1 MTHRRPT
8 SKEYGAF
15 YARYISQ
22 VKDDNIV
29 RALKKGKSVVVNFLQ
44 KIPKSKWEH
53 RYGSDKWTIKEVV
66 VHLMDAERVLAY
78 RALRIAR
85 GDKKNLSGYDQ
96 DAWVPN
102 SIANDRTPASIIAE
116 YRAVREATIQLFKN
130 LDDEALDR
138 SGKASSAR
146 VTPRAA
152 GFIIAGHEI
161 HHMTIIRD
169 RYL

>member
-8 SKEYGAF
+8 SKEYGAY
-15 YARYISQ
+15 YANYISK
-22 VKDDNIV
+22 VKDDNILQ
-29 RALKKGKSVVVNFLQ
+29 ALKKGKSVAVNFLQ

-53 RYGSDKWTIKEVV
+53 RYGSGKWTIKEVV
-66 VHLMDAERVLAY
+66 VHLIDTERVFAY
-78 RALRIAR
+78 RAMRIAR
-85 GDKKNLSGYDQ
+85 GDKQALHGFDQ
-96 DAWVPN
+96 DAYVPN
-102 SIANDRTPASIIAE
+102 SNANARTPASIIAG

-130 LDDEALDR
+130 LDDEALGR
-138 SGKASSAR
+138 IGKASEAPVS
-146 VTPRAA
+146 PRAA